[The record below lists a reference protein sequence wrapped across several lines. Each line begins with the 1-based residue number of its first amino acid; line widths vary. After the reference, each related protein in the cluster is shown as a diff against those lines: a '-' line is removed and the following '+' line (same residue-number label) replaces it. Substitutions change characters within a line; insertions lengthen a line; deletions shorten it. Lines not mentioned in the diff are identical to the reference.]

1 MTRNKHGFSTD
12 YNERKAQPI
21 VTGVLDYFPL
31 AILAVA
37 EVSADGNA
45 QHNPGEP
52 LHWAREKSQ
61 DEVNT
66 EARHLLERGTKDG
79 NVLHSAKKAW
89 RALADLQ
96 KEIEA
101 SLCDNPECEVHVHNQ
116 DRGGSCA
123 LLPRAATWYGRTR
136 DDDKPPAVVAPPPAA
151 AKPAGTCFYVR
162 TERNLD
168 DFPCVLRMGH
178 EDRHVDRDG
187 EEFNGVPAV
196 FRPPSTLE
204 PGRLYRILR
213 IAEYDTSPRHRVGDV
228 VPCSDYERDGHIN
241 SEAGNH
247 WFVSS
252 ENGRDGGTY
261 VTEVEFAR

>member
-37 EVSADGNA
+37 EVSNNGNA

-116 DRGGSCA
+116 DRGGACA

-136 DDDKPPAVVAPPPAA
+136 DDNKPPAKV
-151 AKPAGTCFYVR
+151 KPIEFKVGDLVRVKYGMRVGEMGRVTDLDHSGAYPYRVSFGAGSDYFFAYDD
-162 TERNLD
+162 LD
-168 DFPCVLRMGH
+168 
-178 EDRHVDRDG
+178 
-187 EEFNGVPAV
+187 
-196 FRPPSTLE
+196 LE
-204 PGRLYRILR
+204 P
-213 IAEYDTSPRHRVGDV
+213 V
-228 VPCSDYERDGHIN
+228 VPCDQCAKNKHYAT
-241 SEAGNH
+241 EAGHNKYLLCNKCK
-247 WFVSS
+247 
-252 ENGRDGGTY
+252 EIRGPR
-261 VTEVEFAR
+261 AR